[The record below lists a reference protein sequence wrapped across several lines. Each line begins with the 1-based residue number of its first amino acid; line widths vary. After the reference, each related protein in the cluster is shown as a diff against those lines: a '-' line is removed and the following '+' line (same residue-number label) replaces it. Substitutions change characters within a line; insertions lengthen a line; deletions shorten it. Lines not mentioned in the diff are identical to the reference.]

1 MYKLKTKENDHSV
14 IEFIENIENPKKR
27 EDAYQLLDIFTE
39 TTGYPAKMWGTSII
53 GFGSYHYKY
62 KSGHEGDAPF
72 VGFSPRKA
80 KISLYLATGEPK
92 REELLN
98 QLGKHTTGK
107 ACVYVNKLSDIDV
120 TILKLLID
128 QSVNFLKVTYPN

>member
-1 MYKLKTKENDHSV
+1 
-14 IEFIENIENPKKR
+14 
-27 EDAYQLLDIFTE
+27 
-39 TTGYPAKMWGTSII
+39 MWGTSII

-92 REELLN
+92 KEELLN

-107 ACVYVNKLSDIDV
+107 ACVYVNELSDIDV
-120 TILKLLID
+120 TILKSLID